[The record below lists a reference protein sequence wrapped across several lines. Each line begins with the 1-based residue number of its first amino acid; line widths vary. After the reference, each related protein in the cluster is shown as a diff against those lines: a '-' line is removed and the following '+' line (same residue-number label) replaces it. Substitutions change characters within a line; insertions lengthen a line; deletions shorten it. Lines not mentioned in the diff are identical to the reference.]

1 MEKGYVGTVKWF
13 SKEKGYGF
21 LMWDVSTVDANAPS
35 WLNDTIN
42 GKTKVKIF
50 EGIAQVMV
58 HISNVVN
65 GKPLNEG
72 DNVNF
77 EFKNGKFGAM
87 ADKVR
92 VNM

>member
-1 MEKGYVGTVKWF
+1 MEYTGIVKWF

-21 LMWDVSTVDANAPS
+21 IMWDVSTLEDNPPA
-35 WLNDTIN
+35 WLNDTVN

-50 EGIAQVMV
+50 EGIAQIMV
-58 HISNVVN
+58 HISNTVKL
-65 GKPLNEG
+65 KPLTEN
-72 DNVNF
+72 DTVTF

-92 VNM
+92 VSE